1 MLALMKAWIWGAVV
15 AWNSCEPDASRQ
27 GIEVLSSKSLWFL
40 RLSGGVID
48 DLDGTDDDHL
58 AGLGDLEEAVIG
70 AERHLGL
77 VDLDDAF
84 QWFALR
90 VHHRPPQFLRQQ
102 PSRAVGEPKLPL
114 QLLRRHAVG
123 VGGHQGER
131 PRTILS
137 ATTLSGASPSQ
148 PSPMSVDRRRH
159 THGYKL
165 GLFSRQ
171 DRVPPHSGQ
180 PKPSGQRRSNRNR
193 AHSLHPESAV
203 EIRGARAASWP
214 WRRIMTARPPR
225 IQRNMGQRDK
235 PYSTQIVP
243 SL

>member
-1 MLALMKAWIWGAVV
+1 MGSVV

-27 GIEVLSSKSLWFL
+27 GIEVLSSRAFG

-48 DLDGTDDDHL
+48 DLDGTDDSSC
-58 AGLGDLEEAVIG
+58 GLGDLEEAVIG

-114 QLLRRHAVG
+114 QAAPTCRWSG
-123 VGGHQGER
+123 WPSGER

-165 GLFSRQ
+165 GSSAGRTASRRIRGNQ
-171 DRVPPHSGQ
+171 SHPASGA
-180 PKPSGQRRSNRNR
+180 SNRTSRERN
-193 AHSLHPESAV
+193 SLHPESAV

-214 WRRIMTARPPR
+214 WRRIITARPPCC
-225 IQRNMGQRDK
+225 
-235 PYSTQIVP
+235 PV
-243 SL
+243 